1 MQRREYYDQR
11 ELAAMFPDK
20 YMCLIIDG
28 SDQDT
33 SRLPHLSV
41 SRDVAT
47 SPFLSV
53 SRPGLWPLR
62 PT

>member
-41 SRDVAT
+41 ST
-47 SPFLSV
+47 SPPPPSCPSAAPV
-53 SRPGLWPLR
+53 PP
-62 PT
+62 